1 METGFSGTK
10 PESKMETG
18 VSGMYSNWNYVNI
31 VPDLNCL
38 INDTYSRWNKIS
50 NFSHFLVF

>member
-38 INDTYSRWNKIS
+38 IKDTYGIRGFTNGSS
-50 NFSHFLVF
+50 G

>member
-10 PESKMETG
+10 PESMMETG

-50 NFSHFLVF
+50 DFSHFLVF

>member
-10 PESKMETG
+10 PESMMETG
-18 VSGMYSNWNYVNI
+18 VSGMYSHWNYVNI

-38 INDTYSRWNKIS
+38 IKDTYGIRGFTSLLIK
-50 NFSHFLVF
+50 

>member
-10 PESKMETG
+10 PESMMETG
-18 VSGMYSNWNYVNI
+18 VSGMYSHWNYVNI

-38 INDTYSRWNKIS
+38 IKI
-50 NFSHFLVF
+50 HLVSEGLLIK